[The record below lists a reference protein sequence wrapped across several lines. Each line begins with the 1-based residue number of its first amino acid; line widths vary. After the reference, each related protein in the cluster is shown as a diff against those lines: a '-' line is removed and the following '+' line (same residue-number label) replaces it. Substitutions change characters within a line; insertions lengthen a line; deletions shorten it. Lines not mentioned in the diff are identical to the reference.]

1 MLKKGDVAQDFLLP
15 DQEGKTQ
22 SLSDYKNQW
31 VLLYFYPKDFTSG
44 CTKEAC
50 EFRDKFEKLK
60 SLVNIIGV
68 SADSPESHKK
78 FAEKY
83 TLPYTLLSD
92 TDRKVINLYG
102 ATGFIFTKRVS
113 FLINPKGVIEKVYN
127 NVDPKTHALQIIS
140 DLSI

>member
-1 MLKKGDVAQDFLLP
+1 MLKKGDLAQDLSLP

-68 SADSPESHKK
+68 SADSPESHEK

-127 NVDPKTHALQIIS
+127 NVDPKTHALQIIA
-140 DLSI
+140 DLEK

>member
-68 SADSPESHKK
+68 SADSPESHEK

-127 NVDPKTHALQIIS
+127 NVDPKTHALQIIA
-140 DLSI
+140 DLEK

>member
-1 MLKKGDVAQDFLLP
+1 MLKKGDLAQDFSLP

-127 NVDPKTHALQIIS
+127 NVDPKTHALQIIA
-140 DLSI
+140 DLEK

>member
-1 MLKKGDVAQDFLLP
+1 MLKKGDLAQDFSLP

-68 SADSPESHKK
+68 SADSPESHEK

-127 NVDPKTHALQIIS
+127 NVDPKTHALQIIA
-140 DLSI
+140 DLEK

>member
-127 NVDPKTHALQIIS
+127 NVDPKTHALQIIA
-140 DLSI
+140 DLEK